1 MDVCVIVATETSA
14 TAMALSLHQSWEAAG
29 HPHPGV
35 GLLHDSQSEVAD
47 ALLGFFS
54 DPPDAAH
61 LPIDSLLDPPGDCF
75 LHDDGMAN
83 PLPCFSAPSAVS
95 LPPGLHAPGDDFD
108 LLHRPKRPRSCSD
121 LYRPS
126 DLMFEASSCNVAG
139 CPAPELMAELLVAA
153 PPPARGIPA
162 FDGERKSGA
171 GCLSAQSVAARARRK
186 RISEKTQEL
195 GRLIPGGNKMNTAEM
210 FQAAYNYVKFL
221 QAQVGILGLMGSI
234 KVRKTQLF
242 WTLSRDLGQ
251 VSRLTVLALCRDGR
265 HRNRWSRS
273 FKLYS
278 HLQPS
283 KRSCPARDG
292 ASCRRRWSV
301 PCPWTETLNRTR
313 QSQGTSI
320 DSSSR
325 VDNWTGI
332 QRISSLR

>member
-1 MDVCVIVATETSA
+1 
-14 TAMALSLHQSWEAAG
+14 MALSLHQSWEAAG

-61 LPIDSLLDPPGDCF
+61 LPIDYLLDPPGDCF
-75 LHDDGMAN
+75 LHDDAMAN

-126 DLMFEASSCNVAG
+126 DLTFEASSCNVAG
-139 CPAPELMAELLVAA
+139 WPAPELMAELLVAA

-162 FDGERKSGA
+162 CDGDRKLGA
-171 GCLSAQSVAARARRK
+171 GCLSAQTVAARARRK

-210 FQAAYNYVKFL
+210 FQAAYKYVKFL

-234 KVRKTQLF
+234 KVHKTQLF
-242 WTLSRDLGQ
+242 WT
-251 VSRLTVLALCRDGR
+251 
-265 HRNRWSRS
+265 RS
-273 FKLYS
+273 HDF
-278 HLQPS
+278 
-283 KRSCPARDG
+283 G
-292 ASCRRRWSV
+292 
-301 PCPWTETLNRTR
+301 
-313 QSQGTSI
+313 
-320 DSSSR
+320 
-325 VDNWTGI
+325 
-332 QRISSLR
+332 

>member
-1 MDVCVIVATETSA
+1 MGVCVIVATETSA
-14 TAMALSLHQSWEAAG
+14 TTMALSLHQSWEAAG

-61 LPIDSLLDPPGDCF
+61 LPIDYLLDPPGDCF
-75 LHDDGMAN
+75 LHDDAMVN

-126 DLMFEASSCNVAG
+126 DLTFEASSCNVAG
-139 CPAPELMAELLVAA
+139 WPAPELMAELLVAA

-162 FDGERKSGA
+162 CDGDRKLGA
-171 GCLSAQSVAARARRK
+171 GCLSAQTVAARARRK

-210 FQAAYNYVKFL
+210 FQAAYKYVKFL

-234 KVRKTQLF
+234 KGWKAPQEVEQKLQALLASTAVQEKLSGEGRCIVPEAVIGAISADRDIESNMPV
-242 WTLSRDLGQ
+242 SRDLDRFIES
-251 VSRLTVLALCRDGR
+251 SR
-265 HRNRWSRS
+265 
-273 FKLYS
+273 
-278 HLQPS
+278 Q
-283 KRSCPARDG
+283 
-292 ASCRRRWSV
+292 
-301 PCPWTETLNRTR
+301 LNR
-313 QSQGTSI
+313 
-320 DSSSR
+320 DSE
-325 VDNWTGI
+325 N
-332 QRISSLR
+332 